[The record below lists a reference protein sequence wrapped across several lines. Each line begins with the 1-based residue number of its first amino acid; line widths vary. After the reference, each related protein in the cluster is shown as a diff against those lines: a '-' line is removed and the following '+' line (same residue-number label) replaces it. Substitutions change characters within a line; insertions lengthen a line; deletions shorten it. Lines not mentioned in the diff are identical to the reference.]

1 MTDLSRLS
9 INQETIKQW
18 SLPEL
23 AEGCVKAGIDKV
35 GLWRAPV
42 QEYGVE
48 RTAQLLTD
56 AGIFVTSLCRG
67 GFFTALDP
75 AERARA
81 LDDNRAAIDEAAA
94 LSTDTLVLVSG
105 GLPAGS
111 RDLPGA
117 RERIAEALAELG
129 PYAQEQGVRLAIE
142 PLHPMF
148 ASDRCV
154 VSTLSQALDIAERFP
169 AEQVGVVVDT
179 YHIWWDDQAAAQ
191 IARAGAGGRI
201 HSFQLADWITRS
213 RRAYWSDGANSATE
227 ASTSAHSARWSRPPA
242 SPGRSRWRSSTRACG
257 RGTAPK
263 FWRRSRPGTSSTPAE
278 SGCEAAGQRDRKGVQ
293 PFGGLPGRILRRA
306 LPGRDP
312 GGSGSP
318 DEGGESERG
327 PVLDRAPF
335 RLTGPDSLA
344 SRNRPAWTEPVR
356 QPSWIGFGAG

>member
-1 MTDLSRLS
+1 MSDGRLS

-23 AEGCVKAGIDKV
+23 AEGCAKAGIDKV

-42 QEYGVE
+42 QEYGIE
-48 RTAQLLTD
+48 RTARLLAD
-56 AGIFVTSLCRG
+56 SGLSVTSLCRG
-67 GFFTALDP
+67 GFFTAIDP

-81 LDDNRAAIDEAAA
+81 LDDNRAAVDEAAA

-111 RDLPGA
+111 KDLHGA
-117 RERIAEALAELG
+117 RERIADALGELA
-129 PYAQEQGVRLAIE
+129 PYAAERGVRLAIE

-201 HSFQLADWITRS
+201 HSFQLADWITPLPAGVLLGRGQLGDGS
-213 RRAYWSDGANSATE
+213 VDFRAFRTLVEATGFDGPIEVEIFNEALWARDGAE
-227 ASTSAHSARWSRPPA
+227 VL
-242 SPGRSRWRSSTRACG
+242 
-257 RGTAPK
+257 
-263 FWRRSRPGTSSTPAE
+263 AE
-278 SGCEAAGQRDRKGVQ
+278 V
-293 PFGGLPGRILRRA
+293 
-306 LPGRDP
+306 
-312 GGSGSP
+312 
-318 DEGGESERG
+318 
-327 PVLDRAPF
+327 
-335 RLTGPDSLA
+335 A
-344 SRNRPAWTEPVR
+344 SRYAEH
-356 QPSWIGFGAG
+356 AC